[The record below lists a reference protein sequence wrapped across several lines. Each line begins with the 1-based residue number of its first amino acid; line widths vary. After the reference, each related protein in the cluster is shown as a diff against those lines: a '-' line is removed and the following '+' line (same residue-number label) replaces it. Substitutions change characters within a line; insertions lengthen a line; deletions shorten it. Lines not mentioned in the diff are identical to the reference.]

1 LTDAVHGAYK
11 CGYFPD
17 IRSRRCI
24 VYAVIETGGLQ
35 YRVEP
40 GMKLAVGRLSTSEG
54 ETVSFDRVMLISSA
68 DGVKIGTP
76 VIADASVKA
85 RIISH
90 ARGPKISVF
99 RRKRRKG
106 HEKLTGHRQDITNVE
121 IMEISGS

>member
-1 LTDAVHGAYK
+1 M
-11 CGYFPD
+11 
-17 IRSRRCI
+17 
-24 VYAVIETGGLQ
+24 YAVIETGGLQ

-40 GMKLAVGRLSTSEG
+40 GMKLSVGRLSTSEG